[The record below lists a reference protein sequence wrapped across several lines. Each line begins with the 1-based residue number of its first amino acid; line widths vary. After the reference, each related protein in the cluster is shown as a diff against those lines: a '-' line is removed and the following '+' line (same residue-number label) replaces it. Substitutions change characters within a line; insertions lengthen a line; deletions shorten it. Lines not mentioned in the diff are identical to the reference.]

1 VWNDVTQAGFVDDKV
16 YVVQTITEV
25 VQRCLLM
32 TTDPGELGLD
42 PTCGSGT
49 TAYVAEQWG
58 RRWITI
64 DTSRIA
70 LNIAKTRLMTATF
83 PFYTLYQ
90 SEEGERALAERK
102 GKPGDYA
109 LVTEREKSQPLRGC
123 DVRYGFVYK
132 KVPHITLGSIANNEP
147 PVEE

>member
-1 VWNDVTQAGFVDDKV
+1 MERR
-16 YVVQTITEV
+16 YVVQTAANVIS
-25 VQRCLLM
+25 RCILLS
-32 TTDPGELGLD
+32 TDPGDLVLD
-42 PTCGSGT
+42 ATCGSGT
-49 TAYVAEQWG
+49 TAHVAEQWG

-90 SEEGERALAERK
+90 SEEGERAVIERK
-102 GKPGDYA
+102 GKPGDYS
-109 LVTEREKSQPLRGC
+109 LVKEREKSQPLRGC

-132 KVPHITLGSIANNEP
+132 KVPDINLG
-147 PVEE
+147 